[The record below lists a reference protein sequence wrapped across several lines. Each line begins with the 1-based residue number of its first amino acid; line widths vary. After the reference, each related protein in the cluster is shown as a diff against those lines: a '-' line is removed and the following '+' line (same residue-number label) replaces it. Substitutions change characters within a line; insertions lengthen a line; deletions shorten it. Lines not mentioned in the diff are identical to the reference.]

1 MVPALLLNRAR
12 GQYHQCCDMRYSRFA
27 WYKRLRIR
35 LLAPFPQSGNKTMA
49 IGTFLVA
56 LDMMWLLAN
65 MPDSP
70 VAELINTLPNAIGLV
85 FGIVLLPG
93 DVVYAAQL
101 LIRMNDDQQLLPFR
115 KVCTGGASCL

>member
-1 MVPALLLNRAR
+1 
-12 GQYHQCCDMRYSRFA
+12 
-27 WYKRLRIR
+27 
-35 LLAPFPQSGNKTMA
+35 MA

-115 KVCTGGASCL
+115 KVCSGVRGVVSACFCQLC

>member
-1 MVPALLLNRAR
+1 
-12 GQYHQCCDMRYSRFA
+12 
-27 WYKRLRIR
+27 
-35 LLAPFPQSGNKTMA
+35 MA

-70 VAELINTLPNAIGLV
+70 VAELITTLPNAIGLV

-93 DVVYAAQL
+93 GASIL
-101 LIRMNDDQQLLPFR
+101 LWQDSSLPPFPALREVESPVSSHACDLYLFLLP
-115 KVCTGGASCL
+115 GGASILLWQDSSPHPR

>member
-1 MVPALLLNRAR
+1 
-12 GQYHQCCDMRYSRFA
+12 
-27 WYKRLRIR
+27 
-35 LLAPFPQSGNKTMA
+35 MA

-93 DVVYAAQL
+93 DVVPAAELKMRRGWRLEGTQTWSEGCV
-101 LIRMNDDQQLLPFR
+101 LPVLADLGHGP
-115 KVCTGGASCL
+115 KEPNPLPLSV